1 MGQGQSSA
9 RCWRRTQ
16 QLVGSVG
23 PWSMTGGH
31 HRDAVRAGVFFGKGR
46 NQSGGGWVRS
56 GIYPGLKPSN
66 PSGDPWKVSR
76 TFSWCSRPFLCPR
89 LHPIFQDYPTFSR
102 SFPHVPGLYPCVP
115 DLILCIPDPIP
126 HGPDP
131 CHMAQTSSHL
141 SQSLPTFPR
150 PSSLQSRPFLFSRP
164 FPMFETLSQPQPA
177 LSNAVYSPNPSLT
190 PVSSPCS
197 LTLP

>member
-1 MGQGQSSA
+1 MGRGQSSA

-89 LHPIFQDYPTFSR
+89 LHPIFPRLSHIFQILPTCSR
-102 SFPHVPGLYPCVP
+102 PLSLCPRPHPMHPRPHPTWPRPLPHGS
-115 DLILCIPDPIP
+115 DLIPP
-126 HGPDP
+126 
-131 CHMAQTSSHL
+131 
-141 SQSLPTFPR
+141 
-150 PSSLQSRPFLFSRP
+150 
-164 FPMFETLSQPQPA
+164 
-177 LSNAVYSPNPSLT
+177 V
-190 PVSSPCS
+190 PVSSHIS
-197 LTLP
+197 QTFLLAIQTLLVFQTLPHV